1 MTIYTAEINGRGIA
15 AFRRPGGRRRLGAW
29 HRLSGGPVPPR
40 NGRSGAL
47 GWRGRNLRPARAPR
61 RGSEM
66 AGILGPRFT
75 AWRCRRGLAAIGSRG
90 GDSGEG
96 KKSSLRAS
104 QAPRPTS
111 RHSGRRHEPL
121 LANYGGYRR
130 TRLHPER
137 DRYREQEEG
146 LDRRGR
152 RLRTASCFGSSHAS
166 RKTLHFTHI
175 PAPPCPHGAI
185 MRTKEERRQSWPA
198 SG

>member
-1 MTIYTAEINGRGIA
+1 MLVNGGA
-15 AFRRPGGRRRLGAW
+15 GR
-29 HRLSGGPVPPR
+29 VPP
-40 NGRSGAL
+40 
-47 GWRGRNLRPARAPR
+47 
-61 RGSEM
+61 
-66 AGILGPRFT
+66 AGIL
-75 AWRCRRGLAAIGSRG
+75 ASLAAIGSRG

-198 SG
+198 RITPRPHGSANGCTILVSRLGEICS